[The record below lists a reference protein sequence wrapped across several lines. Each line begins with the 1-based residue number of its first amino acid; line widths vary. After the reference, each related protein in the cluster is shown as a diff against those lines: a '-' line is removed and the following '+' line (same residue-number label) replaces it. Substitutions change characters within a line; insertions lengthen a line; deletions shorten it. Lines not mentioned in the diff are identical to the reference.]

1 MSSQLP
7 GLQQGNEG
15 SLDTETMHTRTYIMH
30 TRTRMHTHIRTRFL
44 GLCSVPL
51 TFIQNILFASS

>member
-15 SLDTETMHTRTYIMH
+15 SLDTETMHTRTNIMH
-30 TRTRMHTHIRTRFL
+30 TRTRMHMHTHYI
-44 GLCSVPL
+44 P
-51 TFIQNILFASS
+51 Q

>member
-1 MSSQLP
+1 MTSQLP

-30 TRTRMHTHIRTRFL
+30 TSTRMHTHTHYI
-44 GLCSVPL
+44 P
-51 TFIQNILFASS
+51 Q